1 MTAKSSVASLRR
13 ALMPRSPE
21 DHKGVFGH
29 ALIVGGSRGMLGA
42 AILATRAALRS
53 GAGLVTLALPR
64 SLQDAAAAAV
74 PEALTL
80 GLPESSAGAIEPSA
94 LPLIQEA
101 RQSRSFSVLAIGP
114 GLSLA
119 SAVQELVFSLIE
131 SLDLPAVVD
140 ADALN
145 ALAGAPKRSRDLF
158 AGRRAIPC
166 VFTPHAGEMARCLGL
181 HLTAAVLKNR
191 AASAIKLAQDWRG
204 VCLLKG
210 RRSVVSD
217 GRETLVNTTG
227 GPALAKG
234 GSGDVLTGLI
244 AGLWAQ
250 MIASGRFKG
259 TPMEC
264 AFAAAAL
271 GAHLHGSAGDLAGRS
286 MGVWST
292 TAGDVISHLPQAFKK
307 FSR

>member
-1 MTAKSSVASLRR
+1 MATSSLASLRR
-13 ALMPRSPE
+13 ALVPRWPD

-42 AILATRAALRS
+42 PLLSTRAALRS

-80 GLPESSAGAIEPSA
+80 GLPESSAGAIESSA
-94 LPLIQEA
+94 LAAIEEA
-101 RQSRSFSVLAIGP
+101 LQNRRFTVVAIGP

-119 SAVQELVFSLIE
+119 PGAQELVFSLLENI
-131 SLDLPAVVD
+131 DLPAVVD

-145 ALAGAPKRSRDLF
+145 ALAGAAKRARDLF
-158 AGRRAIPC
+158 AGRRSIPC

-181 HLTAAVLKNR
+181 HRTTAVLKNR
-191 AASAIKLAQDWRG
+191 SASAMKLAQDWRG

-210 RRSVVSD
+210 RGSVVSD
-217 GRETLVNTTG
+217 GREAVINATG
-227 GPALAKG
+227 GPSLSKG
-234 GSGDVLTGLI
+234 GSGDVLTGLL

-259 TPMEC
+259 SPMET
-264 AFAAAAL
+264 AFGAAAL
-271 GAHLHGSAGDLAGRS
+271 GAHLHGLAGDFACRTL
-286 MGVWST
+286 GVWST
-292 TAGDVISHLPQAFKK
+292 TASDVIDNLPQAFKK
-307 FSR
+307 LSR